1 MPNGRGATPSSISTS
16 RSEDKIGVCR
26 ETPLRDVDDRFV
38 QELRHVLLDLHKS
51 LLDAQRIRYEREH
64 GRVASSQAFLG
75 LVLEHPTFAWLRSMS
90 ALIARLDEWMEEEDR
105 PPEGLSS
112 IVSAL
117 RSLIEADG
125 KIASFS
131 TPYWQIVNDVPEVL
145 VSHVKLWRFLDK
157 R

>member
-1 MPNGRGATPSSISTS
+1 M
-16 RSEDKIGVCR
+16 
-26 ETPLRDVDDRFV
+26 
-38 QELRHVLLDLHKS
+38 RHVLLDLHKA
-51 LLDAQRIRYEREH
+51 LLDAQRIRYERDH

-75 LVLEHPTFAWLRSMS
+75 LVLEHPSFAWLRSMS
-90 ALIARLDEWMEEEDR
+90 ALIARLDEWMEEE
-105 PPEGLSS
+105 EGPSEELDS

-117 RSLIEADG
+117 RSLIESGG

-145 VSHVKLWRFLDK
+145 VSHVKLWRLIDK